1 MKKYIIILLIAIS
14 VVSVIAF
21 KFIKKE
27 EPKYLTIT
35 PTRTDVVSKV
45 VATGKLVGRS
55 EVNVGAQVNGQ
66 LQKLYVELG
75 DKVKKDD
82 LIAEIDPRTQNNA
95 LLTAKANL
103 KVEKASKAQKVALL
117 KQQQSEYDRQ
127 LKMRTKNATSEA
139 NLEVAL
145 ANLEQ
150 TKAAITLCD
159 ANIEKAQLSVDN
171 AITNLGY
178 TTIRAPRD
186 GVVIG
191 IVTEEGQTVV
201 SNQSAPTIV
210 KLADLETMTVEAEIS
225 EADVVKIKPGMNAY
239 FTILGMP
246 DKKFHSSLRQIE
258 PGTAAESSGT
268 SNSSSASGSS
278 TAIYYNALLDV
289 PNKEGILRVS
299 MTAEVTIVLGESK
312 NALTL
317 PIAVLDRKVG
327 DDQYKIR
334 VLDKDNNLQEKLI
347 KVGMKDNIHYEILE
361 GLEDDDR
368 VVIGNDIESAEAKSM
383 LDAESRRK
391 NRPPRLCPAGRYG

>member
-82 LIAEIDPRTQNNA
+82 FIAEIDPRTQNNA

-103 KVEKASKAQKVALL
+103 KVEKASKAQKVSLL

-391 NRPPRLCPAGRYG
+391 NRPPRF

>member
-361 GLEDDDR
+361 GLEEDDR
-368 VVIGNDIESAEAKSM
+368 VVIGNDVESAEAKSM
-383 LDAESRRK
+383 LDAENRRK
-391 NRPPRLCPAGRYG
+391 NRPPRF

>member
-1 MKKYIIILLIAIS
+1 MKKYIIILVVAII
-14 VVSVIAF
+14 VVTVIAF
-21 KFIKKE
+21 KFMKKE
-27 EPKYLTIT
+27 ELKYLTIT

-150 TKAAITLCD
+150 TKAAIMLCD

-225 EADVVKIKPGMNAY
+225 EADVVKIKPGMSAY

-268 SNSSSASGSS
+268 SNSSASTSSS

-334 VLDKDNNLQEKLI
+334 VLDKDNNLHEKLI

-361 GLEDDDR
+361 GLEEGDR

-383 LDAESRRK
+383 LDAENRRK
-391 NRPPRLCPAGRYG
+391 NRPPRF

>member
-258 PGTAAESSGT
+258 PGTAAESSST

-361 GLEDDDR
+361 GLEEDDR
-368 VVIGNDIESAEAKSM
+368 VVIGNDVESAEAKSM
-383 LDAESRRK
+383 LDAENRRK
-391 NRPPRLCPAGRYG
+391 NRPPRF

>member
-347 KVGMKDNIHYEILE
+347 KVCMKDNIHYEILE

-391 NRPPRLCPAGRYG
+391 NRPPRF

>member
-258 PGTAAESSGT
+258 PGTAAESSST

-391 NRPPRLCPAGRYG
+391 NRPPRF

>member
-14 VVSVIAF
+14 VVSVITF

-75 DKVKKDD
+75 DKIKKDD

-361 GLEDDDR
+361 GLEEDDR
-368 VVIGNDIESAEAKSM
+368 VVIGNDVESAEAKSM
-383 LDAESRRK
+383 LDAENRRK
-391 NRPPRLCPAGRYG
+391 NRPPRF

>member
-27 EPKYLTIT
+27 EPKYLTNT

-327 DDQYKIR
+327 DGQYKIR

-391 NRPPRLCPAGRYG
+391 NRPPRF

>member
-1 MKKYIIILLIAIS
+1 MNKYIIILLIAIS

-391 NRPPRLCPAGRYG
+391 NRPPRF

>member
-258 PGTAAESSGT
+258 PGTAAESSST

-383 LDAESRRK
+383 LDAENRRK
-391 NRPPRLCPAGRYG
+391 NRPPRF

>member
-334 VLDKDNNLQEKLI
+334 VLDKDNNLQEKII

-391 NRPPRLCPAGRYG
+391 NRPPRF

>member
-14 VVSVIAF
+14 VVSVITF
-21 KFIKKE
+21 KFIKKV

-361 GLEDDDR
+361 GLEEDDR
-368 VVIGNDIESAEAKSM
+368 VVIGNDVESAEAKSM
-383 LDAESRRK
+383 LDAENRRK
-391 NRPPRLCPAGRYG
+391 NRPPRF

>member
-327 DDQYKIR
+327 DGQYKIR

-391 NRPPRLCPAGRYG
+391 NRPPRF

>member
-258 PGTAAESSGT
+258 PGTASESSGT

-334 VLDKDNNLQEKLI
+334 VLDKDNNLQEKII

-391 NRPPRLCPAGRYG
+391 NRPPRF

>member
-361 GLEDDDR
+361 GLEDD
-368 VVIGNDIESAEAKSM
+368 VANSISASFI
-383 LDAESRRK
+383 LP
-391 NRPPRLCPAGRYG
+391 PPRE

>member
-391 NRPPRLCPAGRYG
+391 NRPPRF

>member
-383 LDAESRRK
+383 LDAENRRK
-391 NRPPRLCPAGRYG
+391 NRPPRF

>member
-1 MKKYIIILLIAIS
+1 M
-14 VVSVIAF
+14 
-21 KFIKKE
+21 
-27 EPKYLTIT
+27 
-35 PTRTDVVSKV
+35 
-45 VATGKLVGRS
+45 
-55 EVNVGAQVNGQ
+55 
-66 LQKLYVELG
+66 
-75 DKVKKDD
+75 
-82 LIAEIDPRTQNNA
+82 
-95 LLTAKANL
+95 
-103 KVEKASKAQKVALL
+103 
-117 KQQQSEYDRQ
+117 
-127 LKMRTKNATSEA
+127 
-139 NLEVAL
+139 
-145 ANLEQ
+145 
-150 TKAAITLCD
+150 
-159 ANIEKAQLSVDN
+159 
-171 AITNLGY
+171 
-178 TTIRAPRD
+178 
-186 GVVIG
+186 
-191 IVTEEGQTVV
+191 

-258 PGTAAESSGT
+258 PGTASESSGT

-334 VLDKDNNLQEKLI
+334 VLDKDNNLQEKII

-391 NRPPRLCPAGRYG
+391 NRPPRF

>member
-225 EADVVKIKPGMNAY
+225 EADVVKIKPGMSAY

-391 NRPPRLCPAGRYG
+391 NRPPRF

>member
-258 PGTAAESSGT
+258 PGTAAESTGT

-334 VLDKDNNLQEKLI
+334 VLDKDNNLQEKII

-391 NRPPRLCPAGRYG
+391 NRPPRF

>member
-82 LIAEIDPRTQNNA
+82 LIAEIDPRSQNNA

-391 NRPPRLCPAGRYG
+391 NRPPRF

>member
-317 PIAVLDRKVG
+317 PIAVLDRRVG

-334 VLDKDNNLQEKLI
+334 VLDKDNNLQEKII

-391 NRPPRLCPAGRYG
+391 NRSPRF

>member
-1 MKKYIIILLIAIS
+1 MKKYIIILVVAII
-14 VVSVIAF
+14 VVTVIAF
-21 KFIKKE
+21 NFMKKE
-27 EPKYLTIT
+27 ELKYLTIT

-150 TKAAITLCD
+150 TKAAIMLCD

-225 EADVVKIKPGMNAY
+225 EADVVKIKPGMSAY

-268 SNSSSASGSS
+268 SNSSASTSSS

-334 VLDKDNNLQEKLI
+334 VLDKDNNVHEKII

-361 GLEDDDR
+361 GLEEDDR
-368 VVIGNDIESAEAKSM
+368 VVIGNDVESAEAKSM
-383 LDAESRRK
+383 LDAENRRK
-391 NRPPRLCPAGRYG
+391 NRPPRF